1 MIPSSIYIHS
11 ATLVRADKTTKTAT
25 KKSIFSDGFVCF
37 VPCGKRSHFVCY
49 EDDDDDIWLCLCFNY
64 NLQVAIFFFFQDS
77 IYRASHPSATT
88 HTHTHTSQRP
98 KTDGRQGK
106 LSCIVRRYAERKSIF
121 PLNEKNCSHRNAR
134 TCSAVPTMRATSTEK
149 QITQLHVP
157 FTRCLIKRK
166 RVFFRFLFCF
176 NAPQHSVA
184 AANSARINPAC
195 R

>member
-1 MIPSSIYIHS
+1 MVLFVLCLVGNDRTLF
-11 ATLVRADKTTKTAT
+11 ATKTTTT
-25 KKSIFSDGFVCF
+25 TYGSVCVSITIYKLPYFS
-37 VPCGKRSHFVCY
+37 
-49 EDDDDDIWLCLCFNY
+49 
-64 NLQVAIFFFFQDS
+64 FFQDS

-176 NAPQHSVA
+176 NAPQ
-184 AANSARINPAC
+184 
-195 R
+195 